1 MKKNHNNSRD
11 IENRAKKILSEVV
24 EAYLND
30 GHPVSSKIISQ
41 KLNSYLSASTIRLV
55 MSKLEKPRMNKT

>member
-41 KLNSYLSASTIRLV
+41 KLRRINLKNIYY
-55 MSKLEKPRMNKT
+55 